1 MKRSEII
8 RKALNHLN
16 NTVCVNPDQVDVML
30 SVFEDLGMLPP
41 LRPAHPMDSCWDRA
55 ICAEMDGMDVK
66 VALWEREVEEKKPAK
81 KKGSAKTSRSG
92 LKRAN
97 Q

>member
-1 MKRSEII
+1 MIKKIISLQESFYHTTDDRFAILAKYIMEEIEE
-8 RKALNHLN
+8 A
-16 NTVCVNPDQVDVML
+16 
-30 SVFEDLGMLPP
+30 GMLPP
-41 LRPAHPMDSCWDRA
+41 LRPVHPMDGCWDRA

-66 VALWEREVEEKKPAK
+66 VALWEREVEGKPAK

-92 LKRAN
+92 IKKAK